1 MVFYFV
7 APFPDCFPDIISRF
21 FLSGHGVITLILNV
35 FSLSAHPEHHH
46 TSLINPSIVIY
57 HVSVFP
63 FCCYVLIAPHHGA
76 LYSLQ

>member
-1 MVFYFV
+1 MVFYFS
-7 APFPDCFPDIISRF
+7 APFPYIINNIISRF
-21 FLSGHGVITLILNV
+21 FLICHRVITLILNV

-46 TSLINPSIVIY
+46 TSLINSSISIY

>member
-1 MVFYFV
+1 MVFYFS
-7 APFPDCFPDIISRF
+7 APFPDIFPDIISRF
-21 FLSGHGVITLILNV
+21 LQICHRIITLILNV

-46 TSLINPSIVIY
+46 TSLINSSISIY

>member
-7 APFPDCFPDIISRF
+7 APFPDIFPDIISRF
-21 FLSGHGVITLILNV
+21 FLICHRVITLILNA
-35 FSLSAHPEHHH
+35 FNLSAHPEHHH
-46 TSLINPSIVIY
+46 TSLINSSIAIY